1 MENEF
6 LYPSKVSHRISELT
20 SVDVSNETKANVARW
35 YAEMMIKEF
44 LHEYFDDESYKN
56 ESLNYLVGQLKGK
69 VSKEIIDSILL
80 IKQYGDRA
88 SHYHPE
94 KGISAKQSRKTVE
107 EALKLYELII
117 IDVIKKKSLY
127 AHPDRASLVS
137 VLLPQTR
144 VSIYNSLIDFDSYF
158 INQDLLKKW
167 CIACVKNRQENK
179 ARNKLMRLLKRELI
193 EKYDYDDL
201 ISLIKVIKL
210 KMDNDELPIPRN
222 RADFA
227 RNLHDL
233 LANHLSDESKLEN
246 YDLIKVLMSMAEN
259 VVPSEMKH
267 YKGMQV
273 FTTLQ
278 TVYE

>member
-233 LANHLSDESKLEN
+233 LANHLSNLLS
-246 YDLIKVLMSMAEN
+246 
-259 VVPSEMKH
+259 SER
-267 YKGMQV
+267 
-273 FTTLQ
+273 
-278 TVYE
+278 